1 VIRFLWLDYRA
12 ALRERKVWFVVALF
26 AYTVLVLPVL
36 LARPP
41 PHVRDAMDTWFGAR
55 DPFTLF
61 MFMWTDLAMNKL
73 IATAAVVLAGG
84 VLLRERDTGVLP
96 LLAAKPIS
104 LPGYFAVR
112 TTSTCAVMATVYL
125 GAQLA
130 GALYFSVM
138 VEGFRPGTFLAAAS
152 LHVWAAVFS
161 TALAA
166 TLLVVV
172 RRRGLG
178 LMVGLLALLLLVGMA
193 FIGFYNPA
201 WATVSLLN
209 PISLG
214 VQSLGHLDALGPGVL
229 VPPMLALVGFTALT
243 IAAGA
248 WSVRDME
255 V

>member
-1 VIRFLWLDYRA
+1 MIRFLWLDYRA
-12 ALRERKVWFVVALF
+12 ALRERKVWFAVAIF
-26 AYTVLVLPVL
+26 AYAVLSLPVL
-36 LARPP
+36 VSRPP
-41 PHVRDAMDTWFGAR
+41 PHVQAAMETWFGAR

-73 IATAAVVLAGG
+73 IATLAVVLAGG

-104 LPGYFAVR
+104 LPRYFAVR
-112 TTSTCAVMATVYL
+112 TLSTCGVMATLYL
-125 GAQLA
+125 GAQLI
-130 GALYFSVM
+130 GALYFSAM
-138 VEGFRPGTFLAAAS
+138 VEGFRTGPFLVAAS
-152 LHVWAAVFS
+152 LHVWAAVFA

-172 RRRGLG
+172 GRRGP
-178 LMVGLLALLLLVGMA
+178 GLLAGLMALFSLVGLA

-201 WATVSLLN
+201 WSMISLLN

-214 VQSLGHLDALGPGVL
+214 VQSLAHLDALRPGVI
-229 VPPMLALVGFTALT
+229 VPPALALILLTTVT

-248 WSVRDME
+248 WSVRKME
-255 V
+255 A